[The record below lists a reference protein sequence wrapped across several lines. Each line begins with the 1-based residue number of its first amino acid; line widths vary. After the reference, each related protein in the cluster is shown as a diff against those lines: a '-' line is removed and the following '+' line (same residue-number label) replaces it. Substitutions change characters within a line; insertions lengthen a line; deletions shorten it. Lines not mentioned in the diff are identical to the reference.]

1 MTAGGPL
8 FLGLG
13 GEVEIYHF
21 LCPFLRLH
29 SKEFNYIVMKA
40 IHALPLVSWD
50 NGILMIAVFGFVVVA
65 LVAAVLM
72 MMRGGKK

>member
-1 MTAGGPL
+1 
-8 FLGLG
+8 
-13 GEVEIYHF
+13 
-21 LCPFLRLH
+21 
-29 SKEFNYIVMKA
+29 MKA

-72 MMRGGKK
+72 MMRDGKK